1 MTLKSM
7 TFTAICGF
15 LALAGCDGTL
25 VDAGGTG
32 GTGGT
37 GGASSSSGTG
47 GTGGASSSSGAGG
60 TGGASSSSGA
70 GGIGG
75 ASSSSGAGGIGGA
88 SSSSGVGGTGGA
100 SSSSGTGGDTAG
112 CPEDLP
118 PDPLEACS
126 TSEKC
131 VYDGLYN
138 GCANKVR
145 VEASCVEGEWHV
157 LWPVTCEPLP
167 ASLKCDPFGTWLVEP
182 GEFVGDGVETLSL
195 YGGPFKVSVSVG
207 ENGLVYLLNHKGWT
221 LSADGCLLDVF
232 TAFPLQCIMDE
243 GEVFCDAFRRDTII
257 DFSKMPP
264 EASIRVTVEGEA
276 SGEATAT
283 ATVTKEM

>member
-1 MTLKSM
+1 MTLKNM

-32 GTGGT
+32 D
-37 GGASSSSGTG
+37 
-47 GTGGASSSSGAGG
+47 TGGASSSSGAGG
-60 TGGASSSSGA
+60 TGGASSSSGT
-70 GGIGG
+70 GGTGGTGGASSSSSAGG
-75 ASSSSGAGGIGGA
+75 ASSSSGT
-88 SSSSGVGGTGGA
+88 GGTGGA

-118 PDPLEACS
+118 PDPLGACS

-131 VYDGLYN
+131 VYDLYN

-182 GEFVGDGVETLSL
+182 GELVGDDVEALSM
-195 YGGPFKVSVSVG
+195 YGRPFEVSVSVG
-207 ENGLVYLLNHKGWT
+207 ENGLVYLLNHEGQT
-221 LSADGCLLDVF
+221 LSADGCLLNVF
-232 TAFPLQCIMDE
+232 TSFPDQCFVDE
-243 GEVFCDAFRRDTII
+243 GEVFCDSFWRSTTI

-264 EASIRVTVEGEA
+264 EASIRVTLEGEA

>member
-1 MTLKSM
+1 MTLKNM

-32 GTGGT
+32 GASSSSGAGGT

-47 GTGGASSSSGAGG
+47 GTGGASSSSGTGG
-60 TGGASSSSGA
+60 T
-70 GGIGG
+70 
-75 ASSSSGAGGIGGA
+75 
-88 SSSSGVGGTGGA
+88 GGTGGA

-131 VYDGLYN
+131 VYDLYN
-138 GCANKVR
+138 GCASKVR

-182 GEFVGDGVETLSL
+182 GEFVGDDVETLSL

-207 ENGLVYLLNHKGWT
+207 ENGLVYLLNHQGET

-232 TAFPLQCIMDE
+232 TAFPQQCIMDE
-243 GEVFCDAFRRDTII
+243 GEVFCDSFRRSATI

-264 EASIRVTVEGEA
+264 EASIRVTFEGEA